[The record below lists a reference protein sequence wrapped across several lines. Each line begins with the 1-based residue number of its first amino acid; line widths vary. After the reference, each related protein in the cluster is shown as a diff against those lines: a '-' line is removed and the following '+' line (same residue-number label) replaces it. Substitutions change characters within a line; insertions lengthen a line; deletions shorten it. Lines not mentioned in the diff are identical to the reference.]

1 MLAARRCG
9 LTAWANGE
17 TIAVAEIERKMGM
30 GMKIGMRMK
39 MKTKMKTAMAM
50 GMAIG
55 FLGCRGDADRAG
67 IVRDTIGGVPSVMSP
82 ARGLLGDT
90 VPWKLTQFLLVAGDQ
105 LYERKAAVFAMDVGI
120 LPNGN
125 IVVLDTGNR
134 RVLRFR
140 SDGAYIGSFGSPG
153 EGPGQF
159 VTPLFLE
166 VAGDRIYVLDSGLDR
181 VTAFDTAGIF
191 LLRFEVDLAG
201 LAGTMPL
208 FIAGGPDEIYLAA
221 EPVPFLEEARDTGE
235 AVIYRVN
242 GSGAIADTLALF
254 LPSNWVRVEVEE
266 GRVTFAKP
274 RLAAAPR
281 LSATPGA
288 VALATGARYMIE
300 IRRPDGSLVRR
311 VARQYENVVV
321 TPEIRDSVLAELE
334 QLPNALPREALE
346 RVPFAPV
353 VPAVENLVMDYLGRL
368 WVDVYADVAT
378 RWDIFDAEGQFLGP
392 LYLPQPLEL
401 EDVGSDQVCGTIQ
414 DLSGQSAV
422 VCYHIETEG

>member
-1 MLAARRCG
+1 M
-9 LTAWANGE
+9 
-17 TIAVAEIERKMGM
+17 
-30 GMKIGMRMK
+30 
-39 MKTKMKTAMAM
+39 AMAM
-50 GMAIG
+50 GMANRDRDGERMRMKMRMKIMMKIRASMAMAMMMVMGIG
-55 FLGCRGDADRAG
+55 VLGCRGEVERGG

-153 EGPGQF
+153 EEPGQF

-191 LLRFEVDLAG
+191 LSRFELDLAG

-208 FIAGGPDEIYLAA
+208 FIAGGPDEVYLAG

-235 AVIYRVN
+235 AVIYRVD
-242 GSGAIADTLALF
+242 GSGAIVDTLALF
-254 LPSNWVRVEVEE
+254 LPSNWVRLEVEE
-266 GRVTFAKP
+266 GRATFAKP
-274 RLAAAPR
+274 RLAPAPR

-288 VALATGARYMIE
+288 AALSTGARYMIE
-300 IRRPDGSLVRR
+300 IRGPDGSLLRR

-334 QLPNALPREALE
+334 RLPNALPREALE
-346 RVPFAPV
+346 QVPFAPV
-353 VPAVENLVMDYLGRL
+353 VPAVENLVMDYQGRL
-368 WVDVYADVAT
+368 WVDVYADAAT

-392 LYLPQPLEL
+392 LFLPQPLEL
-401 EDVGSDQVCGTIQ
+401 KDVGSERACGTIQ
-414 DLSGQSAV
+414 EASGQSAV

>member
-1 MLAARRCG
+1 
-9 LTAWANGE
+9 
-17 TIAVAEIERKMGM
+17 
-30 GMKIGMRMK
+30 MK
-39 MKTKMKTAMAM
+39 MKFSMAMAM
-50 GMAIG
+50 GMANRDRDGERMRMKMKMKIMMKIRASMAMAMMMVMGIG
-55 FLGCRGDADRAG
+55 VLGCRGEVERGG

-153 EGPGQF
+153 EEPGQF
-159 VTPLFLE
+159 VTPLF
-166 VAGDRIYVLDSGLDR
+166 
-181 VTAFDTAGIF
+181 GIF
-191 LLRFEVDLAG
+191 LSRFELDLAG

-208 FIAGGPDEIYLAA
+208 FIAGGPDEVYLAG

-235 AVIYRVN
+235 AVIYRVD
-242 GSGAIADTLALF
+242 GSGAIVDTLALF
-254 LPSNWVRVEVEE
+254 LPSNWVRLEVEE
-266 GRVTFAKP
+266 GRATFAKP
-274 RLAAAPR
+274 RLAPAPR

-288 VALATGARYMIE
+288 AALSTGARYMIE
-300 IRRPDGSLVRR
+300 IRGPDGSLLRR

-334 QLPNALPREALE
+334 RLPNALPREALE
-346 RVPFAPV
+346 QVPFAPV
-353 VPAVENLVMDYLGRL
+353 VPAVENLVMDYQGRL
-368 WVDVYADVAT
+368 WVDVYADAAT

-392 LYLPQPLEL
+392 LFLPQPLEL
-401 EDVGSDQVCGTIQ
+401 KDVGSERACGTIQ
-414 DLSGQSAV
+414 EASGQSAV